1 MHDPYRSFAV
11 SCPGSVLSWRVPYP
25 RHGWSKKNPQAL
37 VESLRIE
44 RLGERVLSDYFTSNI
59 IFLAILV
66 DHDLI
71 VSDKLLIRHHVLVIF
86 YYIDTC

>member
-1 MHDPYRSFAV
+1 MTLIVPLLCHAQDL
-11 SCPGSVLSWRVPYP
+11 SCRGGRPNPDMVGA
-25 RHGWSKKNPQAL
+25 KKNPQAL
-37 VESLRIE
+37 VEGLRIE

-71 VSDKLLIRHHVLVIF
+71 VPDKLLRRHHALVVF